1 MRDWAEWHR
10 GYDDPASALSARL
23 ERVKLRLGEAIDRCP
38 PGPVRLLSLC
48 AGQGRDVLGVLPAHR
63 RRDDVR
69 AVLVETDA
77 RNVEA
82 TRRHAAEAGLL
93 GQVEIRQA
101 DAGAVASFMD
111 SLPADVLMLCG
122 IFGNV
127 SEADIERTVRAAA
140 SLCGPGAT
148 VIWTRHRRPPDL
160 TPRIREWFGASGFA
174 EVAFDALDT
183 DRLIG
188 IGTHRLTGRPSA
200 GPLPTGPLFTFD
212 ASGPPGGPPGR
223 PDAAPS

>member
-23 ERVKLRLGEAIDRCP
+23 ECVKLRLGEAIDRCP

-69 AVLVETDA
+69 ALLVEADA
-77 RNVEA
+77 RLVEVA
-82 TRRHAAEAGLL
+82 QRHAAEAGLA

-101 DAGAVASFMD
+101 DAGTVASFTD
-111 SLPADVLMLCG
+111 SLPVDVLMLCG

-127 SEADIERTVRAAA
+127 SDADIERTVRAAPG
-140 SLCGPGAT
+140 LCAPGAT

-160 TPRIREWFGASGFA
+160 TPRIREWFGAGGFA

-188 IGTHRLTGRPSA
+188 VGTHRLAGLPPT
-200 GPLPTGPLFTFD
+200 GPLPTGPLFIFD
-212 ASGPPGGPPGR
+212 AGDPPGR
-223 PDAAPS
+223 RDAAFS